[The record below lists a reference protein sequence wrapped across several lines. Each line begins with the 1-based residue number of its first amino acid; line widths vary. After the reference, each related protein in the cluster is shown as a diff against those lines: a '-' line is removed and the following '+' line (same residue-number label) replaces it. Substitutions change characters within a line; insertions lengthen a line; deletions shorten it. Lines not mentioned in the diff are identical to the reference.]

1 MSQLFVD
8 DVVSKE
14 GTNSVGFSKGISV
27 SVASTFSGDVSIGG
41 TLTYE
46 DVTNVDVVGLITA
59 RGGIKLGAAGIG
71 GTFNANGDT
80 TLAGVVTATTF
91 VGNLTGDPTGT
102 VQTAAQPNIT
112 SVGTLTNLVATASSV
127 TGISSVGLAIT
138 MYGSSGIV
146 SATAFYGDG
155 AALSGVVS
163 GIEVESGGTSVGTS
177 LTAINFASGATITQ
191 GSSGIT
197 TVTIAAGI
205 TTYANVA
212 SGIVSTL
219 YLSDAQ
225 DHKITT
231 TGVVTFT
238 TSGGSEGDSHTLRI
252 INSGVSTVGFST
264 YFLWPSGSSPV
275 MPTASGAISLIS
287 FTVQRVGAGGTQL
300 LAGASLNYS

>member
-1 MSQLFVD
+1 MSQINVTTIRNRTGGPPALD
-8 DVVSKE
+8 KGVVVTGCTTSTS
-14 GTNSVGFSKGISV
+14 GYFSRNV
-27 SVASTFSGDVSIGG
+27 TIGG
-41 TLTYE
+41 TLTHE
-46 DVTNVDVVGLITA
+46 DVTNIDSVGIVTA
-59 RGGIKLGAAGIG
+59 RGGFLAGNPAVSVGATITAAGAASFSGI
-71 GTFNANGDT
+71 T
-80 TLAGVVTATTF
+80 TVSDNLF
-91 VGNLTGDPTGT
+91 VGTG
-102 VQTAAQPNIT
+102 V
-112 SVGTLTNLVATASSV
+112 SVYAS
-127 TGISSVGLAIT
+127 T
-138 MYGSSGIV
+138 GIV

-205 TTYANVA
+205 TTATTGNP
-212 SGIVSTL
+212 SGITSTL

-225 DHKITT
+225 DHKANV
-231 TGVVTFT
+231 TGFVTFT
-238 TSGGSEGDSHTLRI
+238 CSGGAEGDAHTVRI
-252 INSGVSTVGFST
+252 TNVGVATVGFST

-300 LAGASLNYS
+300 LSGASLNYS

>member
-1 MSQLFVD
+1 MSQINVTTIRNRTGGPPALD
-8 DVVSKE
+8 KGVVVT
-14 GTNSVGFSKGISV
+14 GCTT
-27 SVASTFSGDVSIGG
+27 STSGYFSGNVTIGG
-41 TLTYE
+41 TLTHE
-46 DVTNVDVVGLITA
+46 DVTNIDSVGIVTA
-59 RGGIKLGAAGIG
+59 RGGFLAGNPAVSVGATITGAGAASFSGI
-71 GTFNANGDT
+71 T
-80 TLAGVVTATTF
+80 TVSDNLF
-91 VGNLTGDPTGT
+91 VGSGVT
-102 VQTAAQPNIT
+102 VY
-112 SVGTLTNLVATASSV
+112 AS
-127 TGISSVGLAIT
+127 T
-138 MYGSSGIV
+138 GIV

-163 GIEVESGGTSVGTS
+163 GIEVESGGSSVGTS

-231 TGVVTFT
+231 TGFVTFT
-238 TSGGSEGDSHTLRI
+238 SSGGSEGESHTLRI
-252 INSGVSTVGFST
+252 VNSGISTVGFST
-264 YFLWPSGSSPV
+264 YFLWPSGSAPT
-275 MPTASGAISLIS
+275 MPTTSGAISLIS

>member
-1 MSQLFVD
+1 MSQINVTTIRNRTGGPPALD
-8 DVVSKE
+8 KGVVVT
-14 GTNSVGFSKGISV
+14 GCTT
-27 SVASTFSGDVSIGG
+27 STSGYFSGNVTIGG
-41 TLTYE
+41 TLTHE
-46 DVTNVDVVGLITA
+46 DVTNIDSVGIVTA
-59 RGGIKLGAAGIG
+59 RGGFLAGNPAVSVGATITGAGAASFSGI
-71 GTFNANGDT
+71 GTFNSSLN
-80 TLAGVVTATTF
+80 VPN
-91 VGNLTGDPTGT
+91 GNLTVGSGVT
-102 VQTAAQPNIT
+102 VY
-112 SVGTLTNLVATASSV
+112 AS
-127 TGISSVGLAIT
+127 T
-138 MYGSSGIV
+138 GIV

-163 GIEVESGGTSVGTS
+163 GIEVESGGSSVGTS

-231 TGVVTFT
+231 TGFVTFT
-238 TSGGSEGDSHTLRI
+238 ASGGTEGDSHTLRI
-252 INSGVSTVGFST
+252 VNSGISTVGFST

-300 LAGASLNYS
+300 LSGASLNYS

>member
-1 MSQLFVD
+1 MSQINVTTIRNRTGGPPALD
-8 DVVSKE
+8 KGVVVT
-14 GTNSVGFSKGISV
+14 GCTT
-27 SVASTFSGDVSIGG
+27 STSGYFSGNVTIGG
-41 TLTYE
+41 TLTHE
-46 DVTNVDVVGLITA
+46 DVTNIDSVGIVTA
-59 RGGIKLGAAGIG
+59 RGGFLAGNPAVSVGATITGAGAASFSGI
-71 GTFNANGDT
+71 T
-80 TLAGVVTATTF
+80 TVSDNLF
-91 VGNLTGDPTGT
+91 VGSGVT
-102 VQTAAQPNIT
+102 VY
-112 SVGTLTNLVATASSV
+112 AS
-127 TGISSVGLAIT
+127 T
-138 MYGSSGIV
+138 GIV

-231 TGVVTFT
+231 TGFVTFT
-238 TSGGSEGDSHTLRI
+238 ASGGSEGDSHTLRI
-252 INSGVSTVGFST
+252 INYGV
-264 YFLWPSGSSPV
+264 
-275 MPTASGAISLIS
+275 
-287 FTVQRVGAGGTQL
+287 
-300 LAGASLNYS
+300 

>member
-1 MSQLFVD
+1 MSQINVTTIRNRTGGPPALD
-8 DVVSKE
+8 KGVVVT
-14 GTNSVGFSKGISV
+14 GCTT
-27 SVASTFSGDVSIGG
+27 STSGYFSGNVTIGG
-41 TLTYE
+41 TLTHE
-46 DVTNVDVVGLITA
+46 DVTNIDSVGVVTA
-59 RGGIKLGAAGIG
+59 RGGFLAGNPAVSVGATITAAGAASFSGI
-71 GTFNANGDT
+71 T
-80 TLAGVVTATTF
+80 TVSGNLF
-91 VGNLTGDPTGT
+91 VGSGVT
-102 VQTAAQPNIT
+102 VY
-112 SVGTLTNLVATASSV
+112 AS
-127 TGISSVGLAIT
+127 T
-138 MYGSSGIV
+138 GIV

-205 TTYANVA
+205 TTYSNVA

-231 TGVVTFT
+231 TGFVTFT
-238 TSGGSEGDSHTLRI
+238 ASGGSEGDSHTLRI
-252 INSGVSTVGFST
+252 VNSGISTVGFGT
-264 YFLWPSGSSPV
+264 YFLWPSGAAPV
-275 MPTASGAISLIS
+275 MPISNGAISLIS

-300 LAGASLNYS
+300 LAGASVNYS

>member
-1 MSQLFVD
+1 MSQINVTTIRNRTGGPPALD
-8 DVVSKE
+8 KGVVVT
-14 GTNSVGFSKGISV
+14 GCTT
-27 SVASTFSGDVSIGG
+27 STTGYFSGNVTIGG
-41 TLTYE
+41 TLTHE
-46 DVTNVDVVGLITA
+46 DVTNIDSVGVVTA
-59 RGGIKLGAAGIG
+59 RGGFLAGNPAVSIGATITAAGAASFSGI
-71 GTFNANGDT
+71 GTFNSN
-80 TLAGVVTATTF
+80 LNVPN
-91 VGNLTGDPTGT
+91 GNLTVGSAVT
-102 VQTAAQPNIT
+102 VY
-112 SVGTLTNLVATASSV
+112 AS
-127 TGISSVGLAIT
+127 T
-138 MYGSSGIV
+138 GIV

-231 TGVVTFT
+231 TGFVTFT
-238 TSGGSEGDSHTLRI
+238 SSGGSEGESHTLRI
-252 INSGVSTVGFST
+252 VNSGISTVGFGT
-264 YFLWPSGSSPV
+264 YFLWPSGSSPA

>member
-1 MSQLFVD
+1 MSQINVTTIRNRTGGPPALD
-8 DVVSKE
+8 KGVVVT
-14 GTNSVGFSKGISV
+14 GCTT
-27 SVASTFSGDVSIGG
+27 STSGYFSGNVTIGG
-41 TLTYE
+41 TLTHE
-46 DVTNVDVVGLITA
+46 DVTNIDSVGVVTA
-59 RGGIKLGAAGIG
+59 RGGFLAGNPAVSIGATITAAGAASFSGIG
-71 GTFNANGDT
+71 TFS
-80 TLAGVVTATTF
+80 
-91 VGNLTGDPTGT
+91 GNL
-102 VQTAAQPNIT
+102 N
-112 SVGTLTNLVATASSV
+112 VGTGITAYASTSNLNVGTGV
-127 TGISSVGLAIT
+127 TV
-138 MYGSSGIV
+138 YGSTGIV

-163 GIEVESGGTSVGTS
+163 GIEVESGGSSVGTS

-231 TGVVTFT
+231 TGFVTFT
-238 TSGGSEGDSHTLRI
+238 ASGGSEGDSHTLRI
-252 INSGVSTVGFST
+252 VNSGISTVGFGT
-264 YFLWPSGSSPV
+264 YFLWPSGSAPS

>member
-1 MSQLFVD
+1 MSQINVTTIRNRTGGPPALD
-8 DVVSKE
+8 KGVVVT
-14 GTNSVGFSKGISV
+14 GCTT
-27 SVASTFSGDVSIGG
+27 STSGYFSGNVTIGG
-41 TLTYE
+41 TLTHE
-46 DVTNVDVVGLITA
+46 DVTNIDSVGVVTA
-59 RGGIKLGAAGIG
+59 RGGFLAGNPAVSVGATITAAGAASFSGI
-71 GTFNANGDT
+71 GTFNSSLN
-80 TLAGVVTATTF
+80 VPN
-91 VGNLTGDPTGT
+91 GNLTVGSAVT
-102 VQTAAQPNIT
+102 VY
-112 SVGTLTNLVATASSV
+112 AS
-127 TGISSVGLAIT
+127 T
-138 MYGSSGIV
+138 GIV

-231 TGVVTFT
+231 TGFVTFT
-238 TSGGSEGDSHTLRI
+238 CSGGAEGESHTLRI
-252 INSGVSTVGFST
+252 VNSGISTVGFGT
-264 YFLWPSGSSPV
+264 YFLWPSGSAPS

>member
-1 MSQLFVD
+1 MSQINVTTIRNRTGGPPALD
-8 DVVSKE
+8 KGVVVT
-14 GTNSVGFSKGISV
+14 GCTT
-27 SVASTFSGDVSIGG
+27 STTGYFSGNVTIGG
-41 TLTYE
+41 TLTHE
-46 DVTNVDVVGLITA
+46 DVTNIDSVGVVTA
-59 RGGIKLGAAGIG
+59 RGGFLAGNPAVSIGATITAAGAASFSGI
-71 GTFNANGDT
+71 T
-80 TLAGVVTATTF
+80 TVSNNLFVGAGV
-91 VGNLTGDPTGT
+91 
-102 VQTAAQPNIT
+102 
-112 SVGTLTNLVATASSV
+112 SVYSS
-127 TGISSVGLAIT
+127 T
-138 MYGSSGIV
+138 GIV

-231 TGVVTFT
+231 TGFVTFT
-238 TSGGSEGDSHTLRI
+238 SSGGSEGDSHTLRI

-264 YFLWPSGSSPV
+264 YFLWPSGATPSL
-275 MPTASGAISLIS
+275 PTASGAISLIS

-300 LAGASLNYS
+300 LAGASVNYS

>member
-1 MSQLFVD
+1 MSQINVTTIRNRTGGPPALD
-8 DVVSKE
+8 KGVVVT
-14 GTNSVGFSKGISV
+14 GCTT
-27 SVASTFSGDVSIGG
+27 STTGYFSGNVTIGG
-41 TLTYE
+41 TLTHE
-46 DVTNVDVVGLITA
+46 DVTNIDSVGIVTA
-59 RGGIKLGAAGIG
+59 RGGFLAGNPAVSVGATITGAGAASFSGI
-71 GTFNANGDT
+71 T
-80 TLAGVVTATTF
+80 TVSDNLF
-91 VGNLTGDPTGT
+91 VGTG
-102 VQTAAQPNIT
+102 V
-112 SVGTLTNLVATASSV
+112 SVYAS
-127 TGISSVGLAIT
+127 T
-138 MYGSSGIV
+138 GIV

-163 GIEVESGGTSVGTS
+163 GIEVESGGSSVGTS

-231 TGVVTFT
+231 TGFVTFT
-238 TSGGSEGDSHTLRI
+238 CSGGSEGDSHTLRI
-252 INSGVSTVGFST
+252 VNSGISTVGFGT
-264 YFLWPSGSSPV
+264 YFLWPSGSSPA

>member
-1 MSQLFVD
+1 MSQINVTTIRNRTGGPPALD
-8 DVVSKE
+8 KGVVVT
-14 GTNSVGFSKGISV
+14 GCTT
-27 SVASTFSGDVSIGG
+27 STSGYFSGNVTIGG
-41 TLTYE
+41 TLTHE
-46 DVTNVDVVGLITA
+46 DVTNIDSVGIVTA
-59 RGGIKLGAAGIG
+59 RGGFLAGNPAVSIGATITGAGAASFSGI
-71 GTFNANGDT
+71 GTFNSSLN
-80 TLAGVVTATTF
+80 VPN
-91 VGNLTGDPTGT
+91 GNLTVGSGVT
-102 VQTAAQPNIT
+102 VY
-112 SVGTLTNLVATASSV
+112 AS
-127 TGISSVGLAIT
+127 T
-138 MYGSSGIV
+138 GIV

-231 TGVVTFT
+231 TGFVTFT
-238 TSGGSEGDSHTLRI
+238 CSGGSEGDSHTLRI
-252 INSGVSTVGFST
+252 INSGISTVGFST
-264 YFLWPSGSSPV
+264 YFLWPSGASPS

-300 LAGASLNYS
+300 LAGASVNYS

>member
-1 MSQLFVD
+1 MSQINVTTIRNRTGGPPALD
-8 DVVSKE
+8 KGVVVT
-14 GTNSVGFSKGISV
+14 GCTT
-27 SVASTFSGDVSIGG
+27 STSGYFSGNVTIGG
-41 TLTYE
+41 TLTHE
-46 DVTNVDVVGLITA
+46 DVTNIDSVGIVTA
-59 RGGIKLGAAGIG
+59 RGGFLAGNPAVSIGATITAAGAASFSGI
-71 GTFNANGDT
+71 T
-80 TLAGVVTATTF
+80 TVSDNLF
-91 VGNLTGDPTGT
+91 VGSGVT
-102 VQTAAQPNIT
+102 VY
-112 SVGTLTNLVATASSV
+112 AS
-127 TGISSVGLAIT
+127 T
-138 MYGSSGIV
+138 GIV

-163 GIEVESGGTSVGTS
+163 GIEVESGGSSVGTS

-205 TTYANVA
+205 TTATTGNP
-212 SGIVSTL
+212 SGITSTL

-225 DHKITT
+225 DHKVNV
-231 TGVVTFT
+231 TGFVTFT

-252 INSGVSTVGFST
+252 TNVGVATVGFST
-264 YFLWPSGSSPV
+264 YFLWPSGSSPT

>member
-1 MSQLFVD
+1 MSQINVTTIRNRTGGPPALD
-8 DVVSKE
+8 KGVVVT
-14 GTNSVGFSKGISV
+14 GCTT
-27 SVASTFSGDVSIGG
+27 STTGYFSGNVTIGG
-41 TLTYE
+41 TLTHE
-46 DVTNVDVVGLITA
+46 DVTNIDSVGIVTA
-59 RGGIKLGAAGIG
+59 RGGFLAGNPAVSIGATITGAGAASFSGI
-71 GTFNANGDT
+71 T
-80 TLAGVVTATTF
+80 TVSDNLF
-91 VGNLTGDPTGT
+91 VGTG
-102 VQTAAQPNIT
+102 V
-112 SVGTLTNLVATASSV
+112 SVYAS
-127 TGISSVGLAIT
+127 T
-138 MYGSSGIV
+138 GIV

-238 TSGGSEGDSHTLRI
+238 ASGGSEGDSHTLRI

-264 YFLWPSGSSPV
+264 YFLWPSGSAPV
-275 MPTASGAISLIS
+275 MPTGSGAISLIS

-300 LAGASLNYS
+300 LAGASVNYS

>member
-1 MSQLFVD
+1 MSQINVTTIRNRTGGPPALD
-8 DVVSKE
+8 KGVVVT
-14 GTNSVGFSKGISV
+14 GCTT
-27 SVASTFSGDVSIGG
+27 STSGYFSGNVTIGG
-41 TLTYE
+41 TLTHE
-46 DVTNVDVVGLITA
+46 DVTNIDSVGVVTA
-59 RGGIKLGAAGIG
+59 RGGFLAGNPAVSIGATITAAGAASFSGI
-71 GTFNANGDT
+71 GTFNSN
-80 TLAGVVTATTF
+80 LNVPN
-91 VGNLTGDPTGT
+91 GNLNVG
-102 VQTAAQPNIT
+102 AAV
-112 SVGTLTNLVATASSV
+112 SV
-127 TGISSVGLAIT
+127 
-138 MYGSSGIV
+138 YGSTGIV

>member
-1 MSQLFVD
+1 MSQLLVD
-8 DVVSKE
+8 TIVNKDDT
-14 GTNSVGFSKGISV
+14 GAPQCSKGLV
-27 SVASTFSGDVSIGG
+27 VTGCTTSTTGYFSGNVTIGG
-41 TLTYE
+41 TLTHE
-46 DVTNVDVVGLITA
+46 DVTNIDSVGVVTA
-59 RGGIKLGAAGIG
+59 RGGFLAGNPAVSIGATITGAGAASFSGIG
-71 GTFNANGDT
+71 TFS
-80 TLAGVVTATTF
+80 
-91 VGNLTGDPTGT
+91 GNL
-102 VQTAAQPNIT
+102 N
-112 SVGTLTNLVATASSV
+112 VGTGITAYASTSNLNVGTGV
-127 TGISSVGLAIT
+127 TV
-138 MYGSSGIV
+138 YGSTGIV

>member
-1 MSQLFVD
+1 MSQINVTTIRNRTGGPPALD
-8 DVVSKE
+8 KGVVVT
-14 GTNSVGFSKGISV
+14 GCTT
-27 SVASTFSGDVSIGG
+27 STTGYFSGNVTIGG
-41 TLTYE
+41 TLTHE
-46 DVTNVDVVGLITA
+46 DVTNIDSVGVVTA
-59 RGGIKLGAAGIG
+59 RGGFLAGNPAVSIGATITAAGAASFSGI
-71 GTFNANGDT
+71 T
-80 TLAGVVTATTF
+80 TVSGNLF
-91 VGNLTGDPTGT
+91 VGSGVT
-102 VQTAAQPNIT
+102 VY
-112 SVGTLTNLVATASSV
+112 AS
-127 TGISSVGLAIT
+127 T
-138 MYGSSGIV
+138 GIV

-231 TGVVTFT
+231 TGFVTFT
-238 TSGGSEGDSHTLRI
+238 ASGGSEGESHTLRI
-252 INSGVSTVGFST
+252 VNSGVSTVGFGT
-264 YFLWPSGSSPV
+264 YFLWPSGAAPV

>member
-1 MSQLFVD
+1 MSQINVTTIRNRTGGPPALD
-8 DVVSKE
+8 KGVVVT
-14 GTNSVGFSKGISV
+14 GCTT
-27 SVASTFSGDVSIGG
+27 STSGYFSGNVTIGG
-41 TLTYE
+41 TLTHE
-46 DVTNVDVVGLITA
+46 DVTNIDSVGIVTA
-59 RGGIKLGAAGIG
+59 RGGFLAGNPSVPSIGATITSAGAASFSGI
-71 GTFNANGDT
+71 T
-80 TLAGVVTATTF
+80 TVSDNLF
-91 VGNLTGDPTGT
+91 VGSGVT
-102 VQTAAQPNIT
+102 VY
-112 SVGTLTNLVATASSV
+112 AS
-127 TGISSVGLAIT
+127 T
-138 MYGSSGIV
+138 GIV

-155 AALSGVVS
+155 AALSVVVS
-163 GIEVESGGTSVGTS
+163 GIEVESGGSSVGTS

-231 TGVVTFT
+231 TGFVTFT
-238 TSGGSEGDSHTLRI
+238 ASGGTEGDSHTLRI
-252 INSGVSTVGFST
+252 VNSGISTVGFGT
-264 YFLWPSGSSPV
+264 YFLWPSGAAPV
-275 MPTASGAISLIS
+275 MPISNGAISLIS